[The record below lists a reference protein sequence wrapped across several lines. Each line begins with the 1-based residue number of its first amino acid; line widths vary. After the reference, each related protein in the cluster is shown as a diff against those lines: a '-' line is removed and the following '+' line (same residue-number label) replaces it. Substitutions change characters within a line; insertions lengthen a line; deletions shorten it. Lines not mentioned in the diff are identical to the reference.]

1 MSRESQRV
9 NEREG
14 TAMIEL
20 LVCAECVLNAA
31 LALYIH
37 IKYYALYAGTKC

>member
-1 MSRESQRV
+1 M
-9 NEREG
+9 NEREE

-31 LALYIH
+31 LTLDIYIQ
-37 IKYYALYAGTKC
+37 YYALYAGTKC